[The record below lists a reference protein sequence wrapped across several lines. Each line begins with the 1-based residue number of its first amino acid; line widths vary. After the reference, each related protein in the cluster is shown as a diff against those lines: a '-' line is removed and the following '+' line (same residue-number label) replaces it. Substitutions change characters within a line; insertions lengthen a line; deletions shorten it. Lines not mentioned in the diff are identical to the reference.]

1 MSLLVPNALSLKDKA
16 SYLRT
21 LPAIRERCGRVFEL
35 AKAGKLEYFD
45 YHADKE
51 EEVTDFCLNII
62 QRDFGTDYSQIPPHG
77 RWRHFDFGRKRVEGL
92 VSEWD
97 GSKES
102 SKRLVDL
109 FVISVLLDAGAGKDW
124 TFHEESTGESYSR
137 SEGLAICSMHMFQ
150 IGLFSSLPDQPHRV
164 DAIGLSKITTEIIA
178 QHMQVSESNPII
190 GLQGRTSLLQNL
202 SHALSSN
209 PDFFGKDGR
218 PGNMLDFLEK
228 ESKLQGTTRLVPLSA
243 LWHVLIDGLNPIW
256 PESRIKLA
264 GVSLGDVWP
273 CNALASTSS
282 SSEEGDN
289 LVPFHKLTQWLTYS
303 LVEAITYSMKW
314 KFVGTEDMTGLPEYR
329 NGGLLLDIGVI
340 TLKPNVLPID
350 TKSGLPKASPSD
362 PAIVEWRALTVILLD
377 RIANSIR
384 TKLNLTPD
392 QLTLAQV
399 LESATW
405 KGGREIAKQKR
416 PATGGPPL
424 ELDSDG
430 TVF

>member
-1 MSLLVPNALSLKDKA
+1 MSLLVPNELSLKDKA

-35 AKAGKLEYFD
+35 AQAGKLEYFD

-77 RWRHFDFGRKRVEGL
+77 RWRHFDFGRKRVERL

-124 TFHEESTGESYSR
+124 TFQEKSTGERYSR

-150 IGLFSSLPDQPHRV
+150 IGLFSSSPDQPHRV
-164 DAIGLSKITTEIIA
+164 DAIGLSKITTESIA
-178 QHMQVSESNPII
+178 QHMQVSDSNPII

-202 SHALSSN
+202 SHALSSS

-228 ESKLQGTTRLVPLSA
+228 QSKLQGTTRLVPLSA

-264 GVSLGDVWP
+264 GVALGDVWP
-273 CNALASTSS
+273 CNALGSTTSP
-282 SSEEGDN
+282 EGDN

-340 TLKPNVLPID
+340 TLKPDVLPID
-350 TKSGLPKASPSD
+350 TNSGLPKASPSD